1 MQLFRL
7 LGLLVILV
15 WGAGGFVAAQD
26 EDAAQDDSWGVRAT
40 LDTELPAGSRGTITL
55 LSPDGQHI
63 AQMTPISLCVYSRNI
78 VEETC
83 FSLDS
88 QDISPDAGSLR
99 WSPDS
104 RYLTFSENFFTL
116 FVHSTIWLADTET
129 GELRALI
136 EPPADRR
143 ISLTADDWPAID
155 LLPQWS
161 ADGSSLYFLRFS
173 RSDGVDEPT
182 TLYRFDDTSEPPVE
196 VGALHTHGIGATYAL
211 AAHNEQVAFNVH
223 IPAPP
228 EQQGAWLWAL
238 DEDEPVNLHPTE
250 NAQPIVSIDFS
261 PDGTQLL
268 LTDYRL
274 NFMAVEDPSSSAFS
288 LLVAGGDEPQAIDPD
303 RYVLS
308 AGWSPDGNALA
319 YIVFGGAEADDN
331 GLYITSEPGTPGQLV
346 LAGDFYAP
354 TNPGLQLLTWAA
366 DNTLLI
372 GQREAFTALIVELG
386 RK

>member
-1 MQLFRL
+1 MRIVRL
-7 LGLLVILV
+7 LGLLVMLV
-15 WGAGGFVAAQD
+15 WSVGGFVAAQD
-26 EDAAQDDSWGVRAT
+26 ESGPQDNSWAVRAT
-40 LDTELPAGSRGTITL
+40 LDTSLPGGVRGTVSL

-63 AQMTPISLCVYSRNI
+63 AQMTPISLCVYNRNI

-104 RYLTFSENFFTL
+104 RYLTFSENFFTM

-143 ISLTADDWPAID
+143 ISFTADDWPAID

-161 ADGSSLYFLRFS
+161 PDGSLYFLRFS

-182 TLYRFDDTSEPPVE
+182 TLYRFDDISEPPVE
-196 VGALHTHGIGATYAL
+196 VGALHDHATGSTYAL
-211 AAHNEQVAFNVH
+211 AAHNEQIAFNVH

-238 DEDEPVNLHPTE
+238 NEDEPVNLHPTE
-250 NAQPIVSIDFS
+250 NAEPIVSIDFS

-274 NFMAVEDPSSSAFS
+274 NFVAVEDPSSSAFS
-288 LLVAGGDEPQAIDPD
+288 LLVAGDDEPQTIDTE

-308 AGWSPDGNALA
+308 AGWSPDGSALA
-319 YIVFGGAEADDN
+319 YIVFGGVDADSN

-354 TNPGLQLLTWAA
+354 TAPGLQPLVWAN

-372 GQREAFTALIVELG
+372 GQRETFTALIVELG